1 MINFSDRGRIADP
14 KSSPTRW
21 RYTGLNRPEG
31 SKNPY
36 RKLISVCLC
45 FSSFINITFTIWSRN
60 LVIGDEFDIVDI
72 LVVVFTFSF
81 PFLLIPVTLG
91 CGKMCDDRL
100 WSHRVYSFALHA
112 GPPFFI
118 PEKSKVLAFTAVFFE
133 TLFIWFFQD
142 DIMSCHL
149 YKR

>member
-1 MINFSDRGRIADP
+1 MINFSDRERIADP

-45 FSSFINITFTIWSRN
+45 FSSFINITFTVWSRN

-72 LVVVFTFSF
+72 LVVVFLLSVFLSF
-81 PFLLIPVTLG
+81 WSLLLLG
-91 CGKMCDDRL
+91 VVKCVMTA
-100 WSHRVYSFALHA
+100 F
-112 GPPFFI
+112 GPTG
-118 PEKSKVLAFTAVFFE
+118 FTASHYMLGPLFHSRKKQSARVHSSFFE

-142 DIMSCHL
+142 DIMECPL